1 MTPKSRSRERT
12 HAVGCVLFV
21 LLASLPVAGSGAA
34 RSEPLIIDHT
44 CTTLAEIPSEYIAA
58 AQTGLRLHYAHT
70 SHGGQLVTGLQRV
83 QATEPTYKLARQSG
97 ALPEAAAALRLFDG
111 QEGDDYVGPEEY
123 WASASGVQKTQDVLD
138 HNPTINLS
146 MWSWC
151 SQQNTNSEGQTQS
164 YLDAMSA
171 MEAANPSVTFI
182 YMTGNAQSWHGHHSY
197 TSDANGYNR
206 YLRNEQIRDYCLAY
220 DKVLF
225 DFADIDCWYDGEQG
239 TAEYEGEVFP
249 REHDH
254 YNVNEKGHTSAENC
268 ENKGKAVWW
277 MMARLAGWKGPDA
290 QTPVEGAPPTTP
302 KELRL
307 NQNYPNPFN
316 QGTTISYTLGQETD
330 AALSMYAL
338 SGQLIRVLTSGFGT
352 AGSYFVRWDGRD
364 QSGGD
369 VSSGCYVCQLH
380 VGSYRAMRRMLLV
393 R

>member
-111 QEGDDYVGPEEY
+111 QEGDDYVVPEEY

-206 YLRNEQIRDYCLAY
+206 YLRNEQIRAYCRAH

-225 DFADIDCWYDGEQG
+225 DFADIDCWYDGERA

-254 YNVNEKGHTSAENC
+254 YNVNEAGHTSAENC

-277 MMARLAGWKGPDA
+277 LMARLAGWGGPEDPSVIQQA
-290 QTPVEGAPPTTP
+290 TESRPAEA
-302 KELRL
+302 LL
-307 NQNYPNPFN
+307 NPNYPNPFN
-316 QGTTISYTLGQETD
+316 RGTTISYTLAQECQVRLAVFD
-330 AALSMYAL
+330 LA
-338 SGQLIRVLTSGFGT
+338 GQLIRVLRSGT
-352 AGSYFVRWDGRD
+352 MAAGPHQVHWDGTSD
-364 QSGGD
+364 SGEAA
-369 VSSGCYVCQLH
+369 SSGCYVYGLRS
-380 VGSYRAMRRMLLV
+380 GSTRTTRKMVLV